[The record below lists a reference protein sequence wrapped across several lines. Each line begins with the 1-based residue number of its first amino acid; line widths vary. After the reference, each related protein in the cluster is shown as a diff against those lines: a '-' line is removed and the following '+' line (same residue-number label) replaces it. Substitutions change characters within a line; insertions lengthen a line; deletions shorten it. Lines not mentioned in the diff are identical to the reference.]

1 MKPLTHEWVAKAE
14 GDFYLA
20 VNAMKSRSRHVPDGV
35 CFHSQQCVEKHLK
48 ARLVE
53 AGVAPPRSHDLPELL
68 KLLLPI
74 EPLWSAWRSALGAL
88 TFYAVPF
95 RYPGQNATRA
105 DARQALRHC
114 RSIRKEVR
122 LSLGLPA

>member
-1 MKPLTHEWVAKAE
+1 MKPLTHEWISKAE

-35 CFHSQQCVEKHLK
+35 CFHSQQCVEKYLK

-53 AGVAPPRSHDLPELL
+53 AGVAPPRTHDLLELL

-74 EPLWSAWRSALGAL
+74 EPLWAAWSSALSAL
-88 TFYAVPF
+88 TFFRRPF
-95 RYPGQNATRA
+95 PLSRPERHPG
-105 DARQALRHC
+105 
-114 RSIRKEVR
+114 
-122 LSLGLPA
+122 